1 MNKNEIPA
9 MPNLKEFVRNVPDF
23 PKAGIQFK
31 DITTLIKDKDAF
43 KQSIDWMVSL
53 YRDKQVDKVVAVES
67 RGFIFGAPV
76 AFALNAG
83 IVPVRKKG
91 KLPTET
97 IKVKYQLEYGYD
109 ELEMHNDSISPGEK
123 VIIVDDLLATG
134 GTTQATIELIKK
146 VPADIVGICFL
157 IELEFL
163 NGRSKLSGYPAC
175 SLIKY

>member
-1 MNKNEIPA
+1 M
-9 MPNLKEFVRNVPDF
+9 NLKEFVRNIPDF

-43 KQSIDWMVSL
+43 KESIDWMVSL
-53 YRDKQVDKVVAVES
+53 YQDKQVDKVVAVES

-76 AFALNAG
+76 AIALNAG
-83 IVPVRKKG
+83 IVLVRKIG
-91 KLPTET
+91 KLPGET
-97 IKVKYQLEYGYD
+97 IKVQYQLEYGYD
-109 ELEMHNDSISPGEK
+109 ELEMHSESIKPDEK

-163 NGRSKLSGYPAC
+163 NGRAKLGDYPAC